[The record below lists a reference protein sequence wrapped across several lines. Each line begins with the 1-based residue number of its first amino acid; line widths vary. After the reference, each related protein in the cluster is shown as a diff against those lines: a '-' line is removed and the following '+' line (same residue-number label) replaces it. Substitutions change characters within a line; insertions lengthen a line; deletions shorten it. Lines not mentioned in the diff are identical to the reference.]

1 MNLVAKGGAADVRG
15 FKRVCGVGHWW
26 GGGFG
31 HGGSVPFLVIGGY
44 LGMRPCEKKLKC
56 WLLPM
61 MM

>member
-1 MNLVAKGGAADVRG
+1 MLGWIIAGQDGLGTD
-15 FKRVCGVGHWW
+15 
-26 GGGFG
+26 
-31 HGGSVPFLVIGGY
+31 GSVPFLVVGGY

>member
-1 MNLVAKGGAADVRG
+1 MEGGAEGIMGGWSLRRWVIG
-15 FKRVCGVGHWW
+15 GVEGL
-26 GGGFG
+26 GT
-31 HGGSVPFLVIGGY
+31 GGSVPFLVIGGY